1 VNMSWRIKFDP
12 AAEREL
18 KKLDKSIARRI
29 LNFLLNRVAQSDN
42 PRILGAALTGSKL
55 GDFWKY
61 RIGKYRV
68 IVVIEDDVLTI
79 LVLKVAKRSDVYQ
92 EK

>member
-1 VNMSWRIKFDP
+1 MVWKIEFDP

-18 KKLDKSIARRI
+18 AKLDRPVAQRI
-29 LNFLLNRVAQSDN
+29 LKFLSERLAIADN
-42 PRILGAALTGSKL
+42 PRSLGAALSGSKL

-68 IVVIEDDVLTI
+68 IARIEDDTVTI
-79 LVLKVAKRSDVYQ
+79 LVLKVDKRSDVYQ
-92 EK
+92 HK

>member
-1 VNMSWRIKFDP
+1 MTWKIKFDP

-18 KKLDKSIARRI
+18 KKLDKPVARRI
-29 LNFLLNRVAQSDN
+29 LKFLLERVAQSDN
-42 PRILGAALTGSKL
+42 PRVLGAALTGSKL

-68 IVVIEDDVLTI
+68 IATIEDDVLTI